1 MTSIEFFP
9 ITIDYETTKAGKAQI
24 QIFGK
29 TTDNKR
35 ICVID
40 ESFKTLEIET
50 KLGEKTIPKE
60 NTTFVFT
67 IPDKTKV
74 QVVGKIL
81 LGRPED
87 RIKKKLPRW

>member
-1 MTSIEFFP
+1 MSITPENLVRHELIGLEVEIKQSTNP
-9 ITIDYETTKAGKAQI
+9 SQKGLK
-24 QIFGK
+24 G
-29 TTDNKR
+29 R
-35 ICVID
+35 VID

-50 KLGEKTIPKE
+50 KVGEKTIPKE
-60 NTTFVFT
+60 NTTFVFK

-74 QVVGKIL
+74 QVDGNLL